1 MHFELRISDFGF
13 STHPPG
19 LFSAKT
25 QRRKDARSTRPPEEP
40 QRHRDTEFAQR
51 CFLNSPQPRRHED
64 TKESQSPPSHPVET
78 ADHADRRR
86 WGHATF
92 LCAARSGASEYRNHH
107 STSFNETPWPL
118 DDGHGTTGPGNRFE
132 SKLSCRFPDPVVC
145 ALEERRP
152 RHLSS
157 SFNGWKAHTPHY
169 NNTEERQNRRAP
181 GTSAGEKR
189 CDDKRSRSEFAS
201 FSPATGDPQ
210 SPVVLPP
217 INGTVFQAQHLPLC
231 VCRCV
236 VGLRVFVS
244 SWLRRGRASGSA
256 FICVICG
263 FSKRVGGS
271 VSSVS
276 LWLFDHRIP
285 RIV

>member
-1 MHFELRISDFGF
+1 MLE
-13 STHPPG
+13 
-19 LFSAKT
+19 AK
-25 QRRKDARSTRPPEEP
+25 P
-40 QRHRDTEFAQR
+40 QSHRDTELAQR
-51 CFLNSPQPRRHED
+51 YFLNSPQPRRPED
-64 TKESQSPPSHPVET
+64 TKKSQSPPIHPVET

-92 LCAARSGASEYRNHH
+92 LCTARSRASEYRNHH

-118 DDGHGTTGPGNRFE
+118 DDGRVPLGRDTDSNVNVRHGVPTQRP
-132 SKLSCRFPDPVVC
+132 
-145 ALEERRP
+145 ALDERRP

-169 NNTEERQNRRAP
+169 NNTEERRNRRANS
-181 GTSAGEKR
+181 TSAGEKR
-189 CDDKRSRSEFAS
+189 SDDKRSRSEFAS